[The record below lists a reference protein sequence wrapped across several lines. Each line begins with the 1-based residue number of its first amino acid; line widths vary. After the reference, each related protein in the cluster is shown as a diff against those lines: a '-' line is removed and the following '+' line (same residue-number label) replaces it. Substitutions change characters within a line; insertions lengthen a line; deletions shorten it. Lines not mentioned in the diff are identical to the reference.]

1 MGLAATIDATCIDP
15 LEWSYSC
22 LSVPRG
28 SDAPTA
34 ISIQRATLADLES
47 LLLLMTKMQ
56 QADPWSEP
64 FEQNVVRLNLRDLL
78 QNASYGV
85 AYLAWDGNRPAAY
98 LAICFD
104 YSLEYRGKGAWIDEL
119 FVEVSHRGKRIG
131 TQLLDLA
138 ETVSREH
145 GAHFLH
151 LEVSHGNPAIELY
164 RRRGYVD
171 HQRYLMTKP
180 LP

>member
-1 MGLAATIDATCIDP
+1 M
-15 LEWSYSC
+15 
-22 LSVPRG
+22 
-28 SDAPTA
+28 A

-47 LLLLMTKMQ
+47 LLPLMTKMQ

-64 FEQNVVRLNLRDLL
+64 FDENVVRLSLRDLL
-78 QNASYGV
+78 QNASCGV
-85 AYLAWDGNRPAAY
+85 LYLAWDGDRSVAY

-119 FVEVSHRGKRIG
+119 FVEASHRGQGIG
-131 TQLLDLA
+131 SQLLDLA

-145 GAHFLH
+145 SAHFLH

-180 LP
+180 LDP